1 MDVVGNPTTCRTHV
15 NTSECYEGALQATE
29 CERFDERA
37 AW

>member
-15 NTSECYEGALQATE
+15 NTSECYEGAQATE